1 MKNSKYYI
9 FSAIAAL
16 VMSATSCKT
25 QKNAFAWDYNC
36 PDGKTV
42 TKPVTGWAYDN
53 DGTQNTVAIKVH
65 GREVLVHKYPTY
77 DEHVDSSLPEYAIG
91 DSISINF
98 NKNVR
103 KYHEA
108 YAEQIVR

>member
-1 MKNSKYYI
+1 MKNSKYFV
-9 FSAIAAL
+9 FSAIASL
-16 VMSATSCKT
+16 IMGATSCNT
-25 QKNAFAWDYNC
+25 QKEAVAWDYNC
-36 PDGKTV
+36 PDGKTI

-53 DGTQNTVAIKVH
+53 DGTQNTVAIKVR
-65 GREVLVHKYPTY
+65 GREVLVHKYPTN
-77 DEHVDSSLPEYAIG
+77 DEKVDQTLPEYAIG
-91 DSISINF
+91 DNITIKF